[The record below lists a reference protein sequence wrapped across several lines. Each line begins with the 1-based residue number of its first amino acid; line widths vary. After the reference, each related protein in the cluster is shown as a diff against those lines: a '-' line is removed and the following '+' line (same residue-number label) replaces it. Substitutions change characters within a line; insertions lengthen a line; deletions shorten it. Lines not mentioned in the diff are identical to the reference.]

1 MKAGEPETNDFSPK
15 QELSQFMFYIMLVT
29 NFECFLV

>member
-15 QELSQFMFYIMLVT
+15 QELSQFMFYMLVT